1 MTIERWGARGL
12 LVALAAA
19 LPMEP
24 AGADKNYAP
33 GVTDTEIKIGQ
44 TMAYSGPTSAFGTV
58 GKSEGAYF
66 QMVNERGGI
75 HGRKL
80 RFISLDDGYSP
91 PKTVEQ
97 TRRLV
102 EQDEV
107 LLMFGS
113 LGTAHNTA
121 VQKYLNAR
129 KVPQL
134 FIGSISNKW
143 NDPKNFPW
151 TMALPIPPRIEA
163 AIYASYILS
172 NRPGARIAVLYQNDD
187 FGKDYLASLKEAL
200 AGRAGTMVV
209 AEVSYEVTDP
219 TVDSQVVTLK
229 GSGADVLMNFSTPK
243 AAAQVIRKVY
253 DIGWKPTHFISVAS
267 TSVAAVLA
275 PAGLEKSTGLIS
287 ATFAKDPS
295 DPSWRDDREVK
306 EWFAWMKQYYP
317 EGSTTDLLNVTG
329 YVFAAA
335 LVQVLQRCGDDLSR
349 ENVMRQATNLRDVE
363 LPMLLPGVKMNT
375 TPTDYVPFKQ
385 MQLRGFDGTRWVRFG
400 EMISRP

>member
-1 MTIERWGARGL
+1 
-12 LVALAAA
+12 
-19 LPMEP
+19 
-24 AGADKNYAP
+24 
-33 GVTDTEIKIGQ
+33 
-44 TMAYSGPTSAFGTV
+44 
-58 GKSEGAYF
+58 
-66 QMVNERGGI
+66 
-75 HGRKL
+75 
-80 RFISLDDGYSP
+80 
-91 PKTVEQ
+91 
-97 TRRLV
+97 
-102 EQDEV
+102 
-107 LLMFGS
+107 
-113 LGTAHNTA
+113 
-121 VQKYLNAR
+121 
-129 KVPQL
+129 
-134 FIGSISNKW
+134 
-143 NDPKNFPW
+143 
-151 TMALPIPPRIEA
+151 
-163 AIYASYILS
+163 
-172 NRPGARIAVLYQNDD
+172 
-187 FGKDYLASLKEAL
+187 
-200 AGRAGTMVV
+200 MVV

>member
-1 MTIERWGARGL
+1 MTIERLGARGL

-19 LPMEP
+19 LPMEL

-58 GKSEGAYF
+58 GKSEAAYF

-200 AGRAGTMVV
+200 AARAATMVV

-306 EWFAWMKQYYP
+306 AWFAWMKQYYP

-363 LPMLLPGVKMNT
+363 LPMLLPGVKINT

>member
-1 MTIERWGARGL
+1 MTIERLGARGL

-19 LPMEP
+19 LPMEL

-44 TMAYSGPTSAFGTV
+44 TMAYSGPMSAFGTV
-58 GKSEGAYF
+58 GKSEAAYF

-97 TRRLV
+97 TRRLI

-172 NRPGARIAVLYQNDD
+172 KRPGARIAVLYQNDD

-200 AGRAGTMVV
+200 AARAATMVV

-306 EWFAWMKQYYP
+306 AWFAWMKQYYP

>member
-1 MTIERWGARGL
+1 MTIERLGARGL

-19 LPMEP
+19 LPMEL

-58 GKSEGAYF
+58 GKSEAAYF

-129 KVPQL
+129 RVPQL

-163 AIYASYILS
+163 AIYAGYILS

-200 AGRAGTMVV
+200 AGRAATMVV

-306 EWFAWMKQYYP
+306 AWFAWMKQYYP

-349 ENVMRQATNLRDVE
+349 ENVMRQASNLRDVE

>member
-1 MTIERWGARGL
+1 MTIERLGARDL

-19 LPMEP
+19 LPMEL

-58 GKSEGAYF
+58 GKSEAAYF

-97 TRRLV
+97 TRRLI

-200 AGRAGTMVV
+200 AARAATMVV

-306 EWFAWMKQYYP
+306 AWFAWMKQYYP